1 MSLITAT
8 EDLLRTSHRGAACGM
23 EMSQIIWILRGQ
35 MTEKPKYNYETVKSV
50 LNVLQK
56 EFEGETERNRFIT
69 SKVQMMLTVA
79 GILLTSIIFLL
90 KTIYDQKWYIKLN
103 APLLIVAM
111 LIIII
116 AIVLFLNV
124 IRIKT
129 FQRIDYEKLVFN
141 QELEKQPVDVETRII
156 ATYEETLKKNIPI
169 VDYMANI
176 FQRGT
181 KLIMVS
187 ISLIYVVLLTILSI
201 VIRTFIGGNV

>member
-1 MSLITAT
+1 
-8 EDLLRTSHRGAACGM
+8 
-23 EMSQIIWILRGQ
+23 
-35 MTEKPKYNYETVKSV
+35 MTEKPEYNPETVKAV
-50 LNVLQK
+50 LNVLQI
-56 EFEGETERNRFIT
+56 EVEEETKRNRFIT

-90 KTIYDQKWYIKLN
+90 RTIYEQKWYIKLN
-103 APLLIVAM
+103 ALLLILAM
-111 LIIII
+111 IIIII

-129 FQRIDYEKLVFN
+129 FQRINYEKLVFN
-141 QELEKQPVDVETRII
+141 QELEKQPVDVESRLI

-169 VDYMANI
+169 ADDMATV

-187 ISLIYVVLLTILSI
+187 ISLIYVVLITILYI
-201 VIRTFIGGNV
+201 VIRTLFGGNV

>member
-1 MSLITAT
+1 
-8 EDLLRTSHRGAACGM
+8 
-23 EMSQIIWILRGQ
+23 
-35 MTEKPKYNYETVKSV
+35 MTEKPEYNPETVKSV

-56 EFEGETERNRFIT
+56 EFEAETERNRFIT
-69 SKVQMMLTVA
+69 SKVQMMLTIA

-90 KTIYDQKWYIKLN
+90 KTIYEQKWYINLN
-103 APLLIVAM
+103 ATLLMSAM

-116 AIVLFLNV
+116 AIILFLNV
-124 IRIKT
+124 IWIKT

-141 QELEKQPVDVETRII
+141 KELEKQPVDVESRLI

-169 VDYMANI
+169 VDSMANV
-176 FQRGT
+176 FRRGT

-201 VIRTFIGGNV
+201 VIRTFVGGNV